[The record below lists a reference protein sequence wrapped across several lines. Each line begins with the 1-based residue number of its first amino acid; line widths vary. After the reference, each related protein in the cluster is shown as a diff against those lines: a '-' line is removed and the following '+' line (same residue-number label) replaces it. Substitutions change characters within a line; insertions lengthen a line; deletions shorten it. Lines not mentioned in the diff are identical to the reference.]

1 MQENE
6 AAHATCR
13 YWTVAAVVA
22 YRQLLRELNHAQD
35 QEDAVKTIRERCCLA
50 VSSDDPEQLC
60 AVLAAAD
67 RSTAAATDIR
77 FATAV
82 ASMAA
87 KKFECAYAAWD
98 DGGACWSRASDDPW
112 VPDSAHAAAVLMGAC
127 EELSALR
134 ARHAAMQGHAAMPG
148 HATEGDAAAL
158 CDMMSGLST

>member
-1 MQENE
+1 MQEGE

-13 YWTVAAVVA
+13 YWSVAAVAA
-22 YRQLLRELNHAQD
+22 YRSLQRELNGAQD
-35 QEDAVKTIRERCCLA
+35 QEDAVTMIRERCCLA
-50 VSSDDPEQLC
+50 VSSDDPDQLC

-67 RSTAAATDIR
+67 RSTVAANDIR

-112 VPDSAHAAAVLMGAC
+112 VPDSAHAASVLMGVC
-127 EELSALR
+127 DELSRLR
-134 ARHAAMQGHAAMPG
+134 ARQSHETAVA
-148 HATEGDAAAL
+148 EGDSASL
-158 CDMMSGLST
+158 CDMMSSLST